1 MSCPQCPHCQS
12 GVEKG
17 GLAFSGS
24 SLPIEEEISKE
35 KETPKFPV
43 RGKAREYS
51 EAFELVWKA
60 YARREQKLEAFG
72 VWLIRAKEVGGEPQ
86 LATLCLGALKWQRP
100 AWARTWEKEGKNV
113 APYLERYLKRRK
125 WEDEP
130 LPTFAPQ
137 VPQAARVGGNAVVAA
152 DRKVAELRAAQSR
165 PAPSLEQLA
174 ALRGAK

>member
-17 GLAFSGS
+17 GQALISAVQSNGENN
-24 SLPIEEEISKE
+24 EER

-60 YARREQKLEAFG
+60 YVRREQKLEAFG
-72 VWLIRAKEVGGEPQ
+72 VWLIRAKEVGGEAK
-86 LATLCLGALKWQRP
+86 LATLVLGSLRWQKP
-100 AWARTWEKEGKNV
+100 MWWRTWEREGKNV

-130 LPTFAPQ
+130 M
-137 VPQAARVGGNAVVAA
+137 
-152 DRKVAELRAAQSR
+152 
-165 PAPSLEQLA
+165 PAPDAAMPRPVDDRAIRASDAYLARLRSVTPATPEQLA
-174 ALRGAK
+174 ELKKATGRG